1 MRFNSNNKT
10 LREERKQKQE
20 QEQVWCSQGVV
31 GGLGAARPGY
41 RDSARYQKSS
51 CVSGDQLANDMVS
64 SGVSVP

>member
-31 GGLGAARPGY
+31 GGLGAARLGY

-51 CVSGDQLANDMVS
+51 CVSGD
-64 SGVSVP
+64 

>member
-10 LREERKQKQE
+10 LREERKQK

-51 CVSGDQLANDMVS
+51 CVSGDQRANDMVS

>member
-10 LREERKQKQE
+10 LREKRKQRQE
-20 QEQVWCSQGVV
+20 QGQIWCSQGVV

-51 CVSGDQLANDMVS
+51 CVS
-64 SGVSVP
+64 